1 VTGLS
6 SEVAQT
12 LVTIGVELGKI
23 NAMGDLQSGMEEAE
37 RCSATTSFSS
47 RARLERGGA
56 SMRVPILR

>member
-37 RCSATTSFSS
+37 RLLGYHLI
-47 RARLERGGA
+47 LEQGA
-56 SMRVPILR
+56 A